1 LKNRKLVLLLMAITL
16 VFSIFLSACGGNSSD
31 EANTTPEDSKES
43 TETTDTNTA
52 ESNKEEENNE
62 PKPGGSLIV
71 GSIGEATT
79 FNPYWSQDTASS
91 NIHGLLFESLLS
103 ANQNAEPV
111 GALAEGYE
119 TSEDGLTW
127 TFNLRKDVTWSD
139 GEQFN
144 ADDVVF
150 SLNIPRQ
157 EGYDGPRASSFEPIE
172 SIEAPDDFTVV
183 IKLKEVS
190 AKFVWVAGG
199 YGILPEHILGDVP
212 VAELGAHEFN
222 RNPTVAT
229 GPFKFTEWKAG
240 EYVKLDRNESF
251 YKGAPY
257 LDSIIFKIVPDQNAL
272 LAQLEAGDVNY
283 MSVPASD
290 YNSVKDWE
298 HIKISSG
305 LDLSYTYFGFNMRN
319 PLFQDQKVRYAL
331 THAIDREAIVTA
343 VMDGQGEV
351 AHVPTSPLSWSYN
364 NDRVTKLDFNPEKSK
379 QLLAEAGWKDT
390 DGDGILDKD
399 GEKFSFGLK
408 TNQGNK
414 IREDIAVVIQQQLKE
429 VGIEVTPNIMEW
441 SAFIKDVTKPNFNFD
456 TVVLGW
462 SLGIDPDPTT
472 IWHSDSIES
481 GLNFVGY
488 SNDRVDE
495 LIDKQ
500 ITELDLEKRKQMLF
514 EVYENITADQP
525 YTFLYY
531 AIGHTAMPH
540 NIEGYERNPF
550 SSWYDVEK
558 WYFAE

>member
-1 LKNRKLVLLLMAITL
+1 MMM
-16 VFSIFLSACGGNSSD
+16 VFALFLTACGGNSEEATSTPDTQNEDKSSD
-31 EANTTPEDSKES
+31 DKS
-43 TETTDTNTA
+43 TA
-52 ESNKEEENNE
+52 SNEKEEEAKKE
-62 PKPGGSLIV
+62 PTAGGRLII
-71 GSIGEATT
+71 GSIGEPTT
-79 FNPYWSQDTASS
+79 FNPYWSQDTASTD
-91 NIHGLLFESLLS
+91 IHSLLFETLLD
-103 ANQNAEPV
+103 ANENAEPV
-111 GALAEGYE
+111 GALAESYE

-127 TFNLRKDVTWSD
+127 TFNLREDVKWSD
-139 GEQFN
+139 GEQFD

-150 SLNIPRQ
+150 SLNIARH
-157 EGYDGPRASSFEPIE
+157 EDYDGPRASSFKPIE
-172 SIEAPDDFTVV
+172 SIEALDPFTVQ
-183 IKLKEVS
+183 IELNEVS

-212 VAELGAHEFN
+212 VAELGEHEFN

-229 GPFKFTEWKAG
+229 GPFTFNEWKSG
-240 EYVKLDRNESF
+240 EYVRLDRNDNY

-257 LDSIIFKIVPDQNAL
+257 LEGVIFKVVPDQNAL
-272 LAQLEAGDVNY
+272 LTQLEAGDVNY

-290 YNSVKDWE
+290 YNLVKDWD

-319 PLFQDQKVRYAL
+319 PLFEDQKIRYAL
-331 THAIDREAIVTA
+331 THAINREAIVQA

-364 NDRVTKLDFNPEKSK
+364 DGQVTKLDFDPEKAK
-379 QLLAEAGWKDT
+379 QLLAEAGWEDT
-390 DGDGILDKD
+390 DGDGILDKG
-399 GEKFSFGLK
+399 GEKFSFELK

-429 VGIEVTPNIMEW
+429 VGIEVNTNIMEW
-441 SAFIKDVTKPNFNFD
+441 SAFIQDITNPNFNFD

-472 IWHSDSIES
+472 IWHSDSIEN

-495 LIDKQ
+495 LIDQQ
-500 ITELDLEKRKQMLF
+500 ITELDLEKRKQLLF

-531 AIGHTAMPH
+531 AIAHMAMP
-540 NIEGYERNPF
+540 NKLEGYVRNPF
-550 SSWYDVEK
+550 STWYEVEK
-558 WYFAE
+558 WYFEE